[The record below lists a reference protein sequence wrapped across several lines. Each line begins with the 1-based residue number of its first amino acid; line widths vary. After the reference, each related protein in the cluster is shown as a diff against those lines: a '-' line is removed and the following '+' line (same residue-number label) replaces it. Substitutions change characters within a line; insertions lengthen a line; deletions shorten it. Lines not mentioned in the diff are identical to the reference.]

1 MCVLGPELTFSCVTG
16 VIMSG
21 DYENM
26 KKQTLSW
33 MENYPRNKLK
43 MKSMV
48 LVIID
53 GIPRFVPKH
62 LL

>member
-1 MCVLGPELTFSCVTG
+1 
-16 VIMSG
+16 MSG

-43 MKSMV
+43 MKNMV
-48 LVIID
+48 MVITD